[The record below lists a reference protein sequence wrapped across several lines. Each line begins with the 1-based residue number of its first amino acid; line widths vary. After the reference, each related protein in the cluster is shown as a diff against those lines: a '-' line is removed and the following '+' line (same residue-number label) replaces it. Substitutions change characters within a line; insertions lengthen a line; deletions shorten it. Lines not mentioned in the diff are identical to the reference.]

1 MLLSKDNFAQKKN
14 MKKLSDKVAIVT
26 GGSRGIGAAIAR
38 RLASEGANVLF
49 TYHNSPDQA
58 QALAATINN
67 NGGNAIPIQADNS
80 SPSALQNVVDQ
91 AVAQFGKIDILVNN
105 AGIYVGKPF
114 EEYTLEDY
122 EQTMAVNVRAV
133 FVASQAA
140 VRHMPAGGRIITLGS
155 NMADN
160 TLGQQ
165 TTLYTMSK
173 SALQGFTRGLSRDL
187 GPKQITANL
196 VQPGP
201 TNTDM
206 NPENGAHADFLRSR
220 MALSEYG
227 KAEDIANLVAFIA
240 SEESSFITGAFLTAD
255 GGINA

>member
-1 MLLSKDNFAQKKN
+1 
-14 MKKLSDKVAIVT
+14 MKKLADKIAIVT
-26 GGSRGIGAAIAR
+26 GGGRGIGAAISR
-38 RLASEGANVLF
+38 KLAAEGANVVF
-49 TYHNSPDQA
+49 TYHNSPEKA
-58 QALAATINN
+58 TGLAAEINDA
-67 NGGNAIPIQADNS
+67 GGHAIAFQADNS
-80 SPSALQNVVDQ
+80 DPVALQNVVNKT
-91 AVAQFGKIDILVNN
+91 VAEFGKVDILVNN

-114 EEYTLEDY
+114 EDYTLKDY

-133 FVASQAA
+133 FITSQAA
-140 VRHMPAGGRIITLGS
+140 VKHMSSGGRIITLGS

-173 SALQGFTRGLSRDL
+173 SALQGFTRGLARDL

-196 VQPGP
+196 IQPGP

-206 NPENGAHADFLRSR
+206 NPDNTSHADFLRSR
-220 MALSEYG
+220 MALGEYG
-227 KAEDIANLVAFIA
+227 KAEDIANLVSFIA